1 MSPISL
7 TCPAL
12 TGGAFPRWYDV
23 AHDNREAA
31 KTPSRRRTV
40 PSTPIARLQSVR
52 CRRSNHARPR
62 LHAPNA
68 SQAHPR
74 RACDCTQRDRQHDCG
89 RSYQDYGCRSAV
101 AGRRGQIRATWRLN
115 VARNIRLSATLSARA
130 SKVAGSCSRGL
141 SQRRDAP
148 RGPSSDS
155 CVHSYAPV
163 IVTYAPEIITAIR
176 CIVFRTL
183 ENGTCVWNFSPAE
196 MQIYFASMGAI
207 LGQKHR
213 TYLDLRGLA
222 RIPSGRTKGEW
233 RAR

>member
-23 AHDNREAA
+23 AHDNREGA
-31 KTPSRRRTV
+31 KTPSRRRAV

-52 CRRSNHARPR
+52 CHRSHHARPR

-155 CVHSYAPV
+155 CAIHNYASV
-163 IVTYAPEIITAIR
+163 MVTAILY
-176 CIVFRTL
+176 IVLRPPTL
-183 ENGTCVWNFSPAE
+183 QNGTCVWNFSPAA
-196 MQIYFASMGAI
+196 MQIYFA
-207 LGQKHR
+207 
-213 TYLDLRGLA
+213 
-222 RIPSGRTKGEW
+222 
-233 RAR
+233 